1 MTEWNCEEV
10 LARLPEVARGLD
22 GEDTR
27 GVREHLEACATCREE
42 WEVVALLAEAG
53 PAPVPPTLEARLQA
67 AVRADAARGVVRRP
81 RPFPAWRLAAA
92 AGVALAIA
100 TPVLVNQMSD
110 RPLDTLDDAE
120 VTAAVGE
127 RLPSP
132 WLDDVE
138 GIVAGA
144 PVLDGLSDEALE
156 QLLEEMGE

>member
-1 MTEWNCEEV
+1 MNEWNCENV
-10 LARLPEVARGLD
+10 LARLPEVARGVD
-22 GEDTR
+22 GADTR
-27 GVREHLEACATCREE
+27 RVHEHLEACSTCREE
-42 WEVVALLAEAG
+42 WEVVVLLAESG
-53 PAPVPPTLEARLQA
+53 PVPVPPTLEARLKA
-67 AVRADAARGVVRRP
+67 AVRADAARAAARR
-81 RPFPAWRLAAA
+81 RSPFPVWRLAAA
-92 AGVALAIA
+92 AGIVLAIA

-110 RPLDTLDDAE
+110 RQLGTVDDAA
-120 VTAAVGE
+120 VTAALGE